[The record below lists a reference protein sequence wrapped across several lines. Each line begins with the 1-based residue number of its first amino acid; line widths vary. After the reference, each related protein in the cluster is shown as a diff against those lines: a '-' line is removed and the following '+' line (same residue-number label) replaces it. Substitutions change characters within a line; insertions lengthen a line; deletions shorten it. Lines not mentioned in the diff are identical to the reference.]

1 MKVYK
6 RTVFI
11 NAHNNNENKI
21 SELDDK
27 IRNQFKLRLTNIL
40 FKICSDE
47 RKYFIKWKKQC
58 VNVNN

>member
-11 NAHNNNENKI
+11 NVHNNENII

-27 IRNQFKLRLTNIL
+27 IRNQFKLKLTNIL
-40 FKICSDE
+40 FKIFSEE
-47 RKYFIKWKKQC
+47 RKYFIKWKKHC